1 MPHDLSETL
10 PAITDALFVRAA
22 DSPDAFAFGAAGEQ
36 LTWRALLDDSL
47 RAAGTLAAHGLT
59 AGARCALVLPTGLPF
74 VRALFGAQLL
84 GAVPVAINPRLP
96 PAQIARRV
104 RDLACTCVV
113 VSDESSGTIAGV
125 GRDTSV
131 VNASDLGRGRAI
143 PRGDLPPADPE
154 ALSHLQLTSGT
165 TGEPR
170 AAMLRHR
177 QLIASIAAS
186 RELIE
191 PVPEDLL
198 VGWLPLHHDFGLVRF
213 VFAPLFFGCGC
224 YLVGASMAS
233 IPTWLQTIS
242 RTRATITAGP
252 DSAFRLATR
261 LVPCGRVDLRSL
273 RIATSGGEPVRV
285 SSIAAFESHF
295 EVPGVVRPGY
305 GLAEATLGVTALRRG
320 EPLRTDASGAPSCGR
335 PLSGFSI
342 RIVDNAGTEQPA
354 GTPGEILVSGPAVFA
369 GYLDDPEGTREML
382 RDGWLHTGDLGA
394 QDEDGH
400 LYVHGRSRA
409 MIKRGGAAI
418 APREIEE
425 AVDEVASVR
434 RSAAV
439 GVRAGE
445 HAATEHVIIVAEVER
460 RIGGEERDAIR
471 RSIHER
477 VRETAGFAPHD
488 VRLVAPGTIPKTGS
502 GKVRY
507 QELRKA
513 LESSTLVDPE
523 PGS

>member
-1 MPHDLSETL
+1 M
-10 PAITDALFVRAA
+10 RAA
-22 DSPDAFAFGAAGEQ
+22 DSPDAFAFGAAGER
-36 LTWRALLDDSL
+36 LTWSGLLDDAR

-59 AGARCALVLPTGLPF
+59 AGARCGLVLPTGLPF

-96 PAQIARRV
+96 PAQIARRS
-104 RDLACTCVV
+104 RDLACACVV
-113 VSDESSGTIAGV
+113 VTDESSGMIQDF
-125 GRDTSV
+125 GRDAVLVT
-131 VNASDLGRGRAI
+131 ASELGRGRAI
-143 PRGDLPPADPE
+143 PRASLPPADPD

-165 TGEPR
+165 SGEPR

-177 QLIASIAAS
+177 QLIASLAAS

-191 PVPEDLL
+191 PSPGDLL
-198 VGWLPLHHDFGLVRF
+198 AGWLPLHHDFGLVRF

-224 YLVGASMAS
+224 HLVGASMAT
-233 IPTWLQTIS
+233 IPAWLQMIA
-242 RTRATITAGP
+242 RTGATITGAP
-252 DSAFRLATR
+252 DSAFRLAAR
-261 LVPCGRVDLRSL
+261 LVPRGRVDLRSL
-273 RIATSGGEPVRV
+273 RIATSGGEPVRL
-285 SSIAAFESHF
+285 SSISAFESHF

-320 EPLRTDASGAPSCGR
+320 EPLRTDATGAPSCGR
-335 PLSGFSI
+335 PLNGFRI
-342 RIVDNAGTEQPA
+342 RIVDDAGLEGPA
-354 GTPGEILVSGPAVFA
+354 GAPGQILISGPAVFA
-369 GYLDDPEGTREML
+369 GYLDDPEGTQEVL

-394 QDEDGH
+394 LDEDGH

-425 AVDEVASVR
+425 AVDEIASVR

-445 HAATEHVIIVAEVER
+445 HAATEHVIVVVEVER
-460 RIGGEERDAIR
+460 RISGEELDALR

-477 VRETAGFAPHD
+477 VRETAGFAPYD

-502 GKVRY
+502 GKIRY
-507 QELRKA
+507 QELRTL
-513 LESSTLVDPE
+513 LESSAVMGPDAVR
-523 PGS
+523 